1 MFFLQKYISKMKIYT
16 LIFFLSIISFN
27 LLSSQ
32 NLKNILF
39 NISYE
44 LDFVGLDFSS
54 AKFIGTAN
62 EYAET
67 GRLKNEFIPSWNNLF
82 YLQREKFDLGK
93 FMHKENINNN
103 TEYVQ
108 EINSNINEEEM
119 FSLKSYEKF
128 SPEKLQEIVNNYDFE
143 YENEVGLA
151 LIVNSFDKISKIAVI
166 NVVWFNTKTLKVIK
180 SIRRNTKPS
189 GFGFRN
195 YWAGSIFYAIKDLEG
210 LLLTLAKKE
219 LEKKEYKSWAKWKKK

>member
-1 MFFLQKYISKMKIYT
+1 MKTHI
-16 LIFFLSIISFN
+16 LIFFVSIISIN

-32 NLKNILF
+32 NLKKILF
-39 NISYE
+39 NKSYE

-54 AKFIGTAN
+54 AKFIGTAS
-62 EYAET
+62 EYSET

-82 YLQREKFDLGK
+82 YLQPEKFDLGK
-93 FMHKENINNN
+93 FLHKENINNN
-103 TEYVQ
+103 AEYIQ

-119 FSLKSYEKF
+119 FSLKPYKSF
-128 SPEKLQEIVNNYDFE
+128 SPDQLQEIVNKYDFE
-143 YENEVGLA
+143 YKNEVGLA
-151 LIVNSFDKISKIAVI
+151 LIVNSFDKISKMAVI

-180 SIRRNTKPS
+180 SIRLNTEPK

-210 LLLTLAKKE
+210 FLLRIAKKE